1 MYVHY
6 YNYWY
11 QALYG
16 INQARAQRVPGVWAE
31 RDMGYIRMYVIHTIY
46 PMPRMP
52 QAIPPT
58 GAENETVRYCPFVP
72 ERNRLYTAVRFT
84 HHATRRL
91 SDFVH
96 FGARCT
102 SNEPELFSFGM

>member
-1 MYVHY
+1 MYGCMYVHY

-52 QAIPPT
+52 QAIPR
-58 GAENETVRYCPFVP
+58 E
-72 ERNRLYTAVRFT
+72 ERKMKP
-84 HHATRRL
+84 
-91 SDFVH
+91 SDYVH
-96 FGARCT
+96 SSGEI
-102 SNEPELFSFGM
+102 SSY